1 MAAKIVVWGGEKG
14 GGGKTT
20 NIINVGCRLK
30 EDEHKVL
37 IVDVDPNKSA
47 SSWGVKAGD
56 KGPAVVNITENL
68 KDNVTKLKPHFD
80 YILIDCEGSLNKTT
94 LDAIKVADAVIIPY
108 QPSPLDIWGNASLVE
123 LIEARQEITDGKPVA
138 ALLLNAYDKRNKISK
153 ITLESLKDHSIPL
166 LPVRTSRLTDYVVTL
181 VDGDSVVNLG
191 DDNQASFE
199 TKQLTKSILELLA

>member
-1 MAAKIVVWGGEKG
+1 MAAKIAVWAGEKG

-20 NIINVGCRLK
+20 NIINVGCYLK
-30 EDEHKVL
+30 EEGNKVL

-47 SSWGVKAGD
+47 SSWGVKAGE

-80 YILIDCEGSLNKTT
+80 YILIDCEGSLNQTT
-94 LDAIKVADAVIIPY
+94 LDAIKVTDAVIIPY

-123 LIEARQEITDGKPVA
+123 LIEARQQITEGKPAA

-153 ITLESLKDHSIPL
+153 ITLESLKDHVIPM
-166 LPVRTSRLTDYVVTL
+166 LPVKTSRLTDYVVTL

-191 DDNQASFE
+191 EDNQAAFE
-199 TKQLTKSILELLA
+199 TRKLTKAILELLA